1 MRLQAPPL
9 YFFFLEGTGSMS
21 LFDKDN
27 APLDDKEALQQHIE
41 RALAVKAPP
50 ALAVALSY
58 RIVKRLFNPM
68 VMGAQNIPRNPC
80 LFVGN
85 HSLFA
90 LDGAI
95 VIPLLLKE
103 LKRFPRAM
111 GDKFLFSNRQIA
123 DLLLANGFVMGH
135 PEVCTALMEDQQDVL
150 VFPGGAY
157 EAVKPVA
164 KLYELQWKERYGFVK
179 MAALHGYTI
188 MPFGLVGPD
197 EFYGHLI
204 EGQDLPD
211 SALGRWL
218 TRLGLLN
225 DSIRYDIL
233 PPVPIGSLGT
243 PFPKPQ
249 RCYLGFGRPVDLSR
263 YKGKTP
269 TRKTLLTIRNQV
281 STEIESQ
288 LSQLLEAREQHKGSD
303 SLLRRLLTI

>member
-1 MRLQAPPL
+1 
-9 YFFFLEGTGSMS
+9 MS

-27 APLDDKEALQQHIE
+27 APLDDKEALQRHID
-41 RALAVKAPP
+41 RALAMKAPP
-50 ALAVALSY
+50 ALAVELVY
-58 RIVKRLFNPM
+58 RMVKGMFNPI
-68 VMGAQNIPRNPC
+68 VMGAENIPQQPC

-90 LDGAI
+90 LDGVI
-95 VIPLLLKE
+95 VAPILIKE
-103 LKRFPRAM
+103 LKRFIRGM
-111 GDKFLFSNRQIA
+111 GDKFLFSNRHIA
-123 DLLLANGFVMGH
+123 DMLLANGLVMGH
-135 PEVCTALMEDQQDVL
+135 PAVCTALMEDQQDVL

-157 EAVKPVA
+157 EAVKPIS

-204 EGQDLPD
+204 EGQDLTTSP
-211 SALGRWL
+211 LGGWL

-225 DSIRYDIL
+225 EGIRYDIL

-249 RCYLGFGRPVDLSR
+249 RCYLGFGRPIDLSR

-269 TRKTLLTIRNQV
+269 ARKTLLSIRNQV
-281 STEIESQ
+281 STEIETQ
-288 LSQLLEAREQHKGSD
+288 LSQLLETREQHKGTD
-303 SLLRRLLTI
+303 SLLRRILTL